1 MKLSEHPLLN
11 GVTPG
16 TDTYTLALRTLLLE
30 LNDQRLTPTRSEPS
44 WQQVVEHARLT
55 REWEALETAHVRL
68 LPPLQRHR
76 HLLILTPQVKVGD
89 LDVLCYPVGLGSMFL
104 LSALLLNLNF
114 GQSAIALACLSGML
128 LMLALDRYTTF
139 ARNRAL
145 RSFGLP
151 DEVVLEKK

>member
-1 MKLSEHPLLN
+1 MNLTEHPVLN

-16 TDTYTLALRTLLLE
+16 SDAYTIALRELLLE
-30 LNDQRLTPTRSEPS
+30 LNAQQRRPTASEVS

-55 REWEALETAHVRL
+55 REWEALETAHLRL

-76 HLLILTPQVKVGD
+76 HLLVLTPQVKVGD

-104 LSALLLNLNF
+104 LSALLLNLDF

-128 LMLALDRYTTF
+128 LMLALDRYSTY
-139 ARNRAL
+139 ARNHAM

-151 DEVVLEKK
+151 TEIPREKK

>member
-1 MKLSEHPLLN
+1 MSLTEHPFLN

-16 TDTYTLALRTLLLE
+16 SDAYTVALRKLLLE
-30 LNDQRLTPTRSEPS
+30 LSAQRLTPAASEPS

-55 REWEALETAHVRL
+55 REWEALETAHLRL

-76 HLLILTPQVKVGD
+76 HLLVLTPQVKVGD

-139 ARNRAL
+139 SRNRAL
-145 RSFGLP
+145 HSFGLP
-151 DEVVLEKK
+151 TELPLGKK